1 MKQIRNLLLRILVSL
16 LMGVNTYGQNNINFS
31 YECSDNILSPTSV
44 RILLKSPD
52 SKSFNLF
59 TDTLSRFTFTEKNF
73 FKLKGEYILSIWFY
87 AGEYGS
93 DSLEYS
99 FELNGG
105 ELNTSISLS
114 FDYKEKLIRKENF
127 FVKGERI
134 LNGYIRINKYYDAPK
149 SLEIELDKEISGD
162 KYYKKPFFKIRN
174 NSQDTLYGEHLP
186 GYFWGSLSYIR
197 NDSILATK
205 IGIIDYEFIESP
217 PLYPDSTKIAT
228 VGSFGVAKE
237 LNPFEYRFEVL
248 LAKKWQSQGI
258 GIYKEQELFNWW
270 AGIKEYYKLIYD
282 FNIENQ
288 TPNR

>member
-1 MKQIRNLLLRILVSL
+1 
-16 LMGVNTYGQNNINFS
+16 MGVNTYGQNNINFS